1 MSQNHAPSALFAIGW
16 LFLLHG
22 LADVMV
28 GIYRCHDVDRDL
40 TDVLAASLTRSQ
52 LCLLAIW
59 LAAGSE
65 RLSWRICG
73 LIAGGCFV
81 FIVFSRFVFPGAED
95 IWRNVYWYDEEWVY
109 YFRLSGP
116 GDVLIKA
123 PILIGGVVG
132 PLLIW
137 RGWRAIRSVRKSGL
151 PRVKLARWIQFQF
164 RMQDVFVWIVT
175 LSVALA
181 ATYRTAPYPGW
192 YGDLIGRWREVSRLA
207 NPPDVYCAVSAALYV
222 LVACV
227 SLWSVYSR
235 MSLRFRI
242 PIAIALVL
250 APALG
255 FEAWLRHVTVQAT
268 SQPLP
273 EVWSHASP
281 ETLISLVA
289 ATVMVGSLLLVRLY
303 GMVTVRRRRRTTVA
317 FGEDL
322 PRNDGSEKKRGSAPE
337 DDS

>member
-1 MSQNHAPSALFAIGW
+1 MSQDRSPSTLFAIGW

-28 GIYRCHDVDRDL
+28 GIYRCHDVDRGL
-40 TDVLAASLTRSQ
+40 TDALAASLTRSQ

-65 RLSWRICG
+65 RISWRICG
-73 LIAGGCFV
+73 LIAGSCFI
-81 FIVFSRFVFPGAED
+81 FIVFSRFVFPGAQD
-95 IWRNVYWYDEEWVY
+95 IWRDVYWYDEEWVY

-123 PILIGGVVG
+123 PVLIGGVVG

-137 RGWRAIRSVRKSGL
+137 RGWRAIRAVRKSGL
-151 PRVKLARWIQFQF
+151 PRVKLARWLRLQF
-164 RMQDVFVWIVT
+164 RMQDIIVWIAT

-181 ATYRTAPYPGW
+181 ATHRTAPYPGW

-207 NPPDVYCAVSAALYV
+207 NPHEVYCAVSASLYV

-227 SLWSVYSR
+227 SLWSVYSKK
-235 MSLRFRI
+235 SLRLRI
-242 PIAIALVL
+242 PIAIVLVI

-255 FEAWLRHVTVQAT
+255 FEAWLHHVTAHAT

-273 EVWSHASP
+273 QVWSHASS

-289 ATVMVGSLLLVRLY
+289 AAVMVGSLLLVKLY
-303 GMVTVRRRRRTTVA
+303 GMVTARRRRRTAAA
-317 FGEDL
+317 FGEEL
-322 PRNDGSEKKRGSAPE
+322 PRSDAI
-337 DDS
+337 